1 MFTCAS
7 TEPPKIPIKA
17 PRIVRKVRRMQKQ
30 RDQQIKTIFDD
41 ISTIAKQEV
50 ERVQDIA
57 QELLDNPA
65 ENPIII
71 EKDYNEESDD
81 E

>member
-1 MFTCAS
+1 MFPVAS
-7 TEPPKIPIKA
+7 SQPKIPIKA
-17 PRIVRKVRRMQKQ
+17 PRIVRKARRMQKQ

-57 QELLDNPA
+57 QELLDNPT

-71 EKDYNEESDD
+71 EKNYDEESDD